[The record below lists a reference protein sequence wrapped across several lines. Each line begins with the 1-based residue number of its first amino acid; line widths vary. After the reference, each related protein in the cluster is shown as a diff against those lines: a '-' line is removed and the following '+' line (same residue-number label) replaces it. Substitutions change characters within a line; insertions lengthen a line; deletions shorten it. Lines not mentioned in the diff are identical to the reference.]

1 MIDSQAETDQNTRT
15 EIFELL
21 DHWLSGTGSEWK
33 EKRTFYMW
41 GHAGIGKSTIAVE
54 YCRRLHESGHLGA
67 SFFFTRGAQGLEST
81 DHVFPSIAAQL
92 AYSQPALYE
101 PIVSAAREYLK
112 WGKTQQMEYA
122 FDQLVKNPLETLP
135 PSHPPTVIVIDALD
149 ENDKGI
155 AFFK

>member
-1 MIDSQAETDQNTRT
+1 MTCLVASGRVLEQLAPEVDAGFRAAINAKKSRYHQNTRT

-21 DHWLSGTGSEWK
+21 DHWLAGTGSEWK
-33 EKRTFYMW
+33 GKHTFYMW
-41 GHAGIGKSTIAVE
+41 GYAGIGKSTIAVE

-101 PIVSAAREYLK
+101 PIVSAA
-112 WGKTQQMEYA
+112 
-122 FDQLVKNPLETLP
+122 
-135 PSHPPTVIVIDALD
+135 D
-149 ENDKGI
+149 EI
-155 AFFK
+155 